1 MTQEQE
7 KYIEA
12 KHDALKA
19 AKSFNEL
26 TLQQREQLAKE
37 LLGAEVFAA
46 MCKMMRQYFVGGT
59 SNG

>member
-7 KYIEA
+7 KYMEA

-26 TLQQREQLAKE
+26 TPQQREQLAKE

-46 MCKMMRQYFVGGT
+46 MCNMIRQYWR
-59 SNG
+59 

>member
-7 KYIEA
+7 KYMEA
-12 KHDALKA
+12 KHDAPKA

-26 TLQQREQLAKE
+26 TPQQREQLAKE

-46 MCKMMRQYFVGGT
+46 MCNMMRQYWR
-59 SNG
+59 